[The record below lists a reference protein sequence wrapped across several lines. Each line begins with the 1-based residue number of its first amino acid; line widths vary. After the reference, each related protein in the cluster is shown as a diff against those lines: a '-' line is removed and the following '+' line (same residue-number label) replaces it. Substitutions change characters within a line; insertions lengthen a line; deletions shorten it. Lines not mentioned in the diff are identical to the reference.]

1 MKGGVA
7 ANIRKL
13 DWVGYR
19 DSDALEKS
27 LVSLAGIKPRQF
39 ARLTHSLI
47 TVHTELSHL
56 PNVRLVPK
64 ES

>member
-39 ARLTHSLI
+39 LRLTHSLI
-47 TVHTELSHL
+47 TVHTELSRL